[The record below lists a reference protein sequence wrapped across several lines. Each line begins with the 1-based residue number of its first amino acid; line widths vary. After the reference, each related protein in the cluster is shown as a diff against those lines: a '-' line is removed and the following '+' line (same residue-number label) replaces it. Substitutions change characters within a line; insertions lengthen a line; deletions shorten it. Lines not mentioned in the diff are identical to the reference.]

1 MGRGA
6 ETLGQLK
13 ERSIWILLGLNDGP
27 GWLSVERLSAFKYTV
42 NECWER
48 GRQSVCVC
56 FAVEMA
62 DPGKAD
68 V

>member
-27 GWLSVERLSAFKYTV
+27 GWLSVGL
-42 NECWER
+42 
-48 GRQSVCVC
+48 
-56 FAVEMA
+56 
-62 DPGKAD
+62 
-68 V
+68 